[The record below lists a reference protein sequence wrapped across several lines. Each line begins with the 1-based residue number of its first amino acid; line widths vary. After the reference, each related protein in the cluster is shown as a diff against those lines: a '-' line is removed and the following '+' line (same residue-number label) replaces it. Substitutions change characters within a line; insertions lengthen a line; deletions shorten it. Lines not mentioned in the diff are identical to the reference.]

1 MEARHKWMV
10 GAGVLATLAG
20 AAWLALALWLPN
32 DASLAARAAT
42 ELQRRLGVPVTVGA
56 LRWQLLPVPAV
67 VLIDMATQQPQA
79 ITAKKITVYPN
90 LAALLDRRLIVNRL
104 ELDGAVVP
112 QVALR
117 ALDQTLDVAH
127 ADVGRIPLARLVF
140 RELSWVS
147 RRGVAVVYEGEV
159 DFDPAWRPRT
169 AQLRRPGVQPA
180 TDLALSRQGPGD
192 VWTLRIH
199 SGGGTAHGKVQL
211 QTSAKGRLQLDGQLQ
226 PREIELTQALAAFNR
241 RSVVAGK
248 VSGETTLSASGDT
261 LGQLAQSLH
270 TQTRFTMGRAT
281 LLRLDLDKAI
291 RSFGQNHEGQTALDA
306 VAGQLD
312 TQNTPQG
319 MVVTYTGITARSGA
333 LTATGQARI
342 ANRQIAAE
350 FAVDLVD
357 GVVGVPLQLSGPLD
371 KVKVSVPR
379 GVVAGAVLGT
389 AVLPGVG
396 TAIGARLGATLG
408 KLFSSPSE
416 PTKGGKISPGKSP
429 P

>member
-1 MEARHKWMV
+1 MQARHKWMV

-20 AAWLALALWLPN
+20 AAWLALALWLPH
-32 DASLAARAAT
+32 DASLAARAAA

-67 VLIDMATQQPQA
+67 VLIDTATQQAPA

-90 LAALLDRRLIVNRL
+90 LKALLARRLTLDRL
-104 ELDGAVVP
+104 ALDGAVVP

-117 ALDQTLDVAH
+117 ALDQTLDVANEH
-127 ADVGRIPLARLVF
+127 AGSTPLARLEF
-140 RELSWVS
+140 RDLTWVS
-147 RRGVAVVYEGEV
+147 RRGVAVVYEGEI

-169 AQLRRPGVQPA
+169 AQLRRPGVQPV
-180 TDLALSRQGPGD
+180 TDLALSRQGQGG
-192 VWTLRIH
+192 VWAVRIRT
-199 SGGGTAHGKVQL
+199 GGGTAHGQVQL
-211 QTSAKGRLQLDGQLQ
+211 QTSAHGRLQLDGQLQ

-241 RSVVAGK
+241 RSVIAGK
-248 VSGETTLSASGDT
+248 VSGETTLSARGDT
-261 LGQLAQSLH
+261 VGQIAQSLH

-291 RSFGQNHEGQTALDA
+291 RSFGQSYGGQTALDA
-306 VAGQLD
+306 VAGQLA

-319 MVVTYTGITARSGA
+319 MVLTYTGITARSGA
-333 LTATGQARI
+333 FSATGQARI
-342 ANRQIAAE
+342 ANRQIEAE

-357 GVVGVPLQLSGPLD
+357 GVVGLPLKLSGPLD
-371 KVKVSVPR
+371 QVKVSVPR
-379 GVVAGAVLGT
+379 GVVTGAVLGT

-408 KLFSSPSE
+408 KLFNSPPE
-416 PTKGGKISPGKSP
+416 PPKSGQTAPGKSP